1 MVVETIS
8 GRGLPL
14 RGDNIDTDR
23 IMPAR
28 FLRCVTFEGIEEH
41 VFEDDRRSAS
51 SPHPFDQARFRAAAV
66 LAVNKNFGSG
76 SSREHA
82 PQGLIRWGIRG
93 LVGESF
99 AEIFLG
105 NCVALGAPCLTL
117 ASPDLKELQALIE
130 ADPEGQVTLDL
141 RGRRVFFKPSS
152 TLSPGSSAGGAASSK
167 ASPKASPKTSPKTY
181 SASIPESVREAFL
194 RGTWDATGLLLE
206 NPGEIDAVAG
216 RLPYVR
222 GFEAAGRESK

>member
-1 MVVETIS
+1 MANLPLNSPPSSPNLVVETIS

-51 SPHPFDQARFRAAAV
+51 SPHPFDQTRFRAAAV

-130 ADPEGQVTLDL
+130 ED
-141 RGRRVFFKPSS
+141 
-152 TLSPGSSAGGAASSK
+152 
-167 ASPKASPKTSPKTY
+167 
-181 SASIPESVREAFL
+181 
-194 RGTWDATGLLLE
+194 
-206 NPGEIDAVAG
+206 PGEIDAVAG